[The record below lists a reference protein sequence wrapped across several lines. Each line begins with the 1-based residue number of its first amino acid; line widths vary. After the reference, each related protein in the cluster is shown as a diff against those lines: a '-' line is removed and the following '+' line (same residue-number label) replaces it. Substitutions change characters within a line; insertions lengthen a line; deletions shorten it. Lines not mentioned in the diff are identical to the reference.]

1 MIGFLS
7 KGLLPPVI
15 ISIFA
20 GRGSEDF
27 ELAGHRFLQNDFHC
41 GLLNNFGMDCNYKC
55 PNRSYNTCKLRNRSR
70 NMNLLQILNL
80 AGFGVYIITDKSD
93 KIKVSV
99 TSSSSILTAKD
110 TEDFIKYFEEE
121 IALIEDEIRPNT
133 VTIKS

>member
-1 MIGFLS
+1 
-7 KGLLPPVI
+7 
-15 ISIFA
+15 
-20 GRGSEDF
+20 
-27 ELAGHRFLQNDFHC
+27 
-41 GLLNNFGMDCNYKC
+41 
-55 PNRSYNTCKLRNRSR
+55 
-70 NMNLLQILNL
+70 MNLLQILNL

-121 IALIEDEIRPNT
+121 IALLEDEIRPNT